1 MIWLIKFNCFSDSF
15 IGVAFPSRFLGFVSC
30 ELEHNST
37 FYVYHA
43 FRSLSIDSI
52 RFLRAQ
58 SYIRISNL
66 PYNFNYQSELDYFD
80 ILDRASRN
88 FTYSYSHFG
97 RLGAISFGFDK
108 FGFYVAPN
116 LRKITGAVS
125 KKKIIDL
132 GSFVL
137 YQLEH
142 LKDPPDCNNYP
153 INYVSDDNG
162 GCHAIVEGVYYS
174 FESLRKSGSWKL
186 QVFIE
191 MGFRNPKDIMIHPT
205 LNQFKYW
212 SDVFLGKLGIG
223 IYRLT

>member
-15 IGVAFPSRFLGFVSC
+15 IGVALPSRFLGFVSC

-43 FRSLSIDSI
+43 FRSLSIDSLC
-52 RFLRAQ
+52 FLRSQ
-58 SYIRISNL
+58 SYIRVSNL
-66 PYNFNYQSELDYFD
+66 PYNFNYHSELDYFD
-80 ILDRASRN
+80 ILDWASRN

-97 RLGAISFGFDK
+97 RLGTISFGFDK
-108 FGFYVAPN
+108 FGSYVAPN
-116 LRKITGAVS
+116 LRKITGSVS

-132 GSFVL
+132 SSFVL

-142 LKDPPDCNNYP
+142 LKDPPDCNSYP
-153 INYVSDDNG
+153 ITYNRDDID
-162 GCHAIVEGVYYS
+162 GCHIIVDGIYYS
-174 FESLRKSGSWKL
+174 FESLRASSSWAA

-191 MGFRNPKDIMIHPT
+191 MGFRSPKDIMIHPT

-212 SDVFLGKLGIG
+212 SDVFLNRLGIST
-223 IYRLT
+223 IRSV